1 MSANTI
7 FILGAG
13 ASRAVTTSSKLP
25 SPLATDFFKENYI
38 KANWPGK
45 FPSSDYSNTK
55 LYELVTHYF
64 GKKDDINIEEVY
76 SFLDFIANSYY
87 STYSEKLDIQMAK
100 HELLEY
106 LFHILYFEIEYS
118 SKHYNKIVEN
128 LKSGD
133 SIITFNWDLMIDEV
147 LLNNKQGKIIH
158 DSLNEIINPTNSF
171 GNNDYDTLAYN
182 NLHKGYFLKMHGSI
196 NWAICENNQCHRHNI
211 PFIFNPKKEI
221 YLSLWNCNYCGGKLE
236 MLLMP
241 PHVHKNFRANR
252 IFNLQAKIAYEKIY
266 TARDLIIIGY
276 SFPEFDFEV
285 NSLFRKAK
293 LAHDDEGS
301 ELFLKTIHLVD
312 PATKSRKFVQKIQNI
327 FGVKRSNQTHG
338 HQVQFKTYESLDI
351 FIKSYYI

>member
-1 MSANTI
+1 MSDNTI
-7 FILGAG
+7 YILGAG
-13 ASRAVTTSSKLP
+13 ASRAVTTDSKLP
-25 SPLATDFFKENYI
+25 SPLATDFFKEKYI
-38 KANWPGK
+38 KANWLGK

-55 LYELVTHYF
+55 LYKLVSRYF

-76 SFLDFIANSYY
+76 SFLDFISNSFY
-87 STYSEKLDIQMAK
+87 STYSEKLDIQTAK

-106 LFHILYFEIEYS
+106 LFHILYYGVEYS
-118 SKHYNKIVEN
+118 SNHYDKIVEN
-128 LKSGD
+128 LKIGD
-133 SIITFNWDLMIDEV
+133 SIITFNWDLMIDQ
-147 LLNNKQGKIIH
+147 LLINSEQGKIIH

-196 NWAICENNQCHRHNI
+196 NWAICGNNECHRHSI
-211 PFIFNPKKEI
+211 PFIFNLDKEI
-221 YLSLWNCNYCGGKLE
+221 YLPMWNCNYCGCKLE

-266 TARDLIIIGY
+266 TAKEIIIIGY

-293 LAHDDEGS
+293 LTHDDDGS
-301 ELFLKTIHLVD
+301 ELFLNTIHLVD
-312 PATKSRKFVQKIQNI
+312 PAVNSKKFVEKIENI
-327 FGVKRSNQTHG
+327 FGVKRSNETYG
-338 HQVQFKTYESLDI
+338 HEIKLKTYESLDI
-351 FIKSYYI
+351 FIKSYFT